1 MTFILIF
8 FGILIGL
15 NLIPEMIKK
24 EYPKTEK
31 IITRIVFYTTIIFLI
46 LILLSFVGIRF
57 KGLYTNTI
65 IGLTFLI
72 SSLFYFATKK
82 NTRNKIISIVILFP
96 LILAGFYL
104 QFFNQNLGTYRVN
117 DELNIKISQEG
128 FLACGEII
136 RLTKTRLLIFE
147 KELTYDS
154 NQCLRGIDRIETI
167 EFNDKR
173 AEFLIYHNGEMDSE
187 NPYHY
192 EIENKNVW

>member
-1 MTFILIF
+1 MTSILIF

-15 NLIPEMIKK
+15 NLIPELIKK

-31 IITRIVFYTTIIFLI
+31 MISRIVLISSLSFLI
-46 LILLSFVGIRF
+46 LVLLSFIEIKL
-57 KGLYTNTI
+57 KGLYTNSI

-72 SSLFYFATKK
+72 SSLIYIATKK
-82 NTRNKIISIVILFP
+82 NTKNKMVSIVFLFP
-96 LILAGFYL
+96 LILVSLYF
-104 QFFNQNLGTYRVN
+104 QFFNKNLGTYKIN

-136 RLTKTRLLIFE
+136 RLTKSSLLIFE
-147 KELTYDS
+147 KELIYDS
-154 NQCLRGIDRIETI
+154 SQCLRGINRIETI

>member
-1 MTFILIF
+1 MTFVLIF

-15 NLIPEMIKK
+15 NLIPGLIKK

-31 IITRIVFYTTIIFLI
+31 IITRIVFYATIIFLI
-46 LILLSFVGIRF
+46 LILLSFFGIRF

-82 NTRNKIISIVILFP
+82 NTRNKIKSIVILFP
-96 LILAGFYL
+96 LILAGLYL
-104 QFFNQNLGTYRVN
+104 QFFNQNLGTYKVN
-117 DELNIKISQEG
+117 DELNINISQEG

-136 RLTKTRLLIFE
+136 RLTKSRLLIFE
-147 KELTYDS
+147 KELIYDS
-154 NQCLRGIDRIETI
+154 NQCLRGIDRIEMI

-173 AEFLIYHNGEMDSE
+173 AEFLIYHNREMDSE
-187 NPYHY
+187 NPYPY